1 MHQNRAIMRYLFFT
15 IGQLLLFSTLFA
27 QSYNIAS
34 YNGLTVNTCS
44 GNFYDSGGSGGN
56 YGNNENYVVTFCS
69 SSGSPLYF
77 DFGAS
82 SSSLNLDAGTGDT
95 LFFYDGL
102 TTADPLIA
110 TLTKSDDYGFS
121 NPTVGTVS
129 SCVTIQWKSNGSA
142 ADGGWSASIDCVEP
156 PVCADNPPAADVFG
170 QATAVCNLNDY
181 CGTTSGYYGEDAPYN
196 FGGTG
201 GSCPHPDDDLFAGT
215 LENNSW
221 LKFIA
226 AATSSTFD
234 FNVTGGASCDGVQIG
249 IYAFNEAT
257 KTFTLKSPCSYTDG
271 GHEGSFSITASS
283 LIVGDTYY
291 MMIDGNSGS
300 NCDYTIGAN
309 TGVATV
315 DAGPDQSIC
324 GASVTLNAE
333 TTTGSG
339 SWSLVSGS
347 GSFADAADPDSWVSG
362 LALGENVF
370 QWTTTDGLCGDGFDV
385 VTINNICL
393 LPVTITQFYAEE
405 SSAGVNLF
413 WTTAS
418 ENIAYFTI
426 EKSLD
431 GFAFYPIGT
440 VQTTPNDQFTFID
453 KAAVIGDNYYR
464 LIQMEH
470 SGDSFESQIIAVSC
484 KGLQNYIDEQQ
495 MYINQEGD
503 LIISGNFA
511 KGSNIK
517 VEIYD
522 ILGRSQFAKQF
533 EIDNASNLQH
543 IQLNGF
549 SMEGLAICTV
559 QMLDETYATSLYINR

>member
-1 MHQNRAIMRYLFFT
+1 MKYLLFT
-15 IGQLLLFSTLFA
+15 IGQLLFISNIFT

-77 DFGAS
+77 DFGAT

-102 TTADPLIA
+102 TTSDQLIA

-129 SCVTIQWKSNGSA
+129 TCVTIQWKSNGSA
-142 ADGGWSASIDCVEP
+142 ADGGWSATIDCVEP

-226 AATSSTFD
+226 AATTSTFD

-271 GHEGSFSITASS
+271 GHEGIFSITASS
-283 LIVGDTYY
+283 LVVGDTYY

-333 TTTGSG
+333 TVTGTG

-347 GSFADAADPDSWVSG
+347 GSFDDATDPDVWVSG

-385 VTINNICL
+385 VTVNNICL
-393 LPVTITQFYAEE
+393 LPINITNFYAETSQE
-405 SSAGVNLF
+405 GVHLF
-413 WTTAS
+413 WTSAT
-418 ENIAYFTI
+418 NNLDYFTI
-426 EKSLD
+426 EKSVD
-431 GFAFYPIGT
+431 GLHFFSIGN
-440 VQTTPNDQFTFID
+440 VQQTANGNYTFID
-453 KAAVIGDNYYR
+453 KNPAMNDNYYR
-464 LIQMEH
+464 LIQVDFLGE
-470 SGDSFESQIIAVSC
+470 SFESQIIVIPYAIH
-484 KGLQNYIDEQQ
+484 QYNIYEQHF
-495 MYINQEGD
+495 YLNQEGN
-503 LIISGNFA
+503 LIIPGTFQHDATVTLEIFDMLGKMVFTHQEYVN
-511 KGSNIK
+511 SNMALT
-517 VEIYD
+517 E
-522 ILGRSQFAKQF
+522 
-533 EIDNASNLQH
+533 
-543 IQLNGF
+543 IQLSNTTLTGLMLCAVKVNGI
-549 SMEGLAICTV
+549 A
-559 QMLDETYATSLYINR
+559 YAAQLLVMD

>member
-1 MHQNRAIMRYLFFT
+1 MKYLLFT
-15 IGQLLLFSTLFA
+15 IGQLLFISNIFT
-27 QSYNIAS
+27 QSYNIAT

-102 TTADPLIA
+102 TTSDPLIA

-129 SCVTIQWKSNGSA
+129 TCVTVQWKSNGSA
-142 ADGGWSASIDCVEP
+142 ADGGWSATIDCTEP

-226 AATSSTFD
+226 AATTSTFD

-271 GHEGSFSITASS
+271 GHEGVFSITASS
-283 LIVGDTYY
+283 LVVGDTYY

-333 TTTGSG
+333 TVTGTG
-339 SWSLVSGS
+339 TWSLVSGS
-347 GSFADAADPDSWVSG
+347 GSFDDATNPDAWVSG

-385 VTINNICL
+385 VTVNNICL
-393 LPVTITQFYAEE
+393 LPIHITNFYGETSQE
-405 SSAGVNLF
+405 GVHLF
-413 WTTAS
+413 WTSAT
-418 ENIAYFTI
+418 NNLDYFTI
-426 EKSLD
+426 EKSID
-431 GFAFYPIGT
+431 GVHFFAIGK
-440 VQTTPNDQFTFID
+440 VQYTTNGNYTFID
-453 KAAVIGDNYYR
+453 ENPAMNENYYR
-464 LIQMEH
+464 LIQVDY
-470 SGDSFESQIIAVSC
+470 SGESYESQVIVIQYAAH
-484 KGLQNYIDEQQ
+484 LYNLYEQH
-495 MYINQEGD
+495 MYLNQEGN
-503 LIISGNFA
+503 LIIPGTFQHDA
-511 KGSNIK
+511 TVTLQIF
-517 VEIYD
+517 D
-522 ILGRSQFAKQF
+522 ILGKMVFTHQENVS
-533 EIDNASNLQH
+533 SNMALTE
-543 IQLNGF
+543 IQLSNTTLKGVMLCAVNVNGI
-549 SMEGLAICTV
+549 A
-559 QMLDETYATSLYINR
+559 YAAQLLVMD

>member
-1 MHQNRAIMRYLFFT
+1 MKYLLFT
-15 IGQLLLFSTLFA
+15 IGLLLFISNLYT

-82 SSSLNLDAGTGDT
+82 STSLNLDAGTGDT

-102 TTADPLIA
+102 TTSDPLIA
-110 TLTKSDDYGFS
+110 TLTKSDDYAFS

-129 SCVTIQWKSNGSA
+129 TCVTIQWKSNGSA
-142 ADGGWSASIDCVEP
+142 ADGGWSATIDCTEP

-226 AATSSTFD
+226 AATTSTFD

-257 KTFTLKSPCSYTDG
+257 KMFTLKSPCSYTDG
-271 GHEGSFSITASS
+271 GHEGIFSITASS

-324 GASVTLNAE
+324 GASVTLDAE
-333 TTTGSG
+333 TVTGTG

-347 GSFADAADPDSWVSG
+347 GSFEDASDPDSWVSG
-362 LALGENVF
+362 LALGDNVF

-385 VTINNICL
+385 VTVNNICL
-393 LPVTITQFYAEE
+393 LPVTLTQFYAEE
-405 SSAGVNLF
+405 STLGIHLF
-413 WTTAS
+413 WTTAA
-418 ENIAYFTI
+418 ENIQYFSV

-431 GFAFYPIGT
+431 GIIFYSIGT
-440 VQTTPNDQFTFID
+440 VATTHNNQFAFVD
-453 KAAVIGDNYYR
+453 NAAIPGDNYYR
-464 LIQMEH
+464 LIQVEH
-470 SGDSFESQIIAVSC
+470 SGESYESQIIALSYQG
-484 KGLQNYIDEQQ
+484 KSNNLLGEA
-495 MYINQEGD
+495 MYMNQEGD
-503 LIISGNFA
+503 LIIPGNFTQA
-511 KGSNIK
+511 TDFK
-517 VEIYD
+517 VEIFD
-522 ILGRSQFAKQF
+522 LLGRSLFANTF
-533 EIDNASNLQH
+533 HPAESTNAQH
-543 IQLNGF
+543 ISLG
-549 SMEGLAICTV
+549 SLTYKGLVICTV
-559 QMLDETYATSLYINR
+559 EMQNQVYATSVYINR